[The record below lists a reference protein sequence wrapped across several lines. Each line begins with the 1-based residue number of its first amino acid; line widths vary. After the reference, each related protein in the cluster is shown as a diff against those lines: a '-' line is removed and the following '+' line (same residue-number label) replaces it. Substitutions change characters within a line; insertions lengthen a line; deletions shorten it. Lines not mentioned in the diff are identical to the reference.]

1 MDGRNKTRA
10 RRKGVPFP
18 SNITATRCLVSTRI
32 NSSKR
37 VGEHTFICSGCR
49 REFILAKIPNAYRC
63 YNCERVSS
71 SSSSVS
77 EQSTKDLGSFKRDHQ
92 PNSYNSNTN
101 GTLQRRLSPSPSV
114 SFSFSSPTHK
124 RAVICGV
131 SYGKRKFKLQGTIND
146 VKNMKSLLLDIF
158 KFPNECIR
166 VLSEEKNDPNL
177 MPTKKNILDSLNWL
191 VSDCKSEGSLVF
203 YFSGHGLQQPEQQ
216 KGDETDGLDETICPV
231 DFLRE
236 GMITDNEINSIIV
249 RPLKE
254 GVKLHAIIDACH
266 SGTALD
272 LVYMWKKEKG
282 IWQCKENRSSHSK
295 EKQTN
300 GGVAIC
306 LSACDDAQV
315 AADTAVRIFLLCFHL
330 PPFMKCN
337 AILNR
342 RLHLQ
347 AFEDKYNGIM
357 TYFFSKI
364 IRAHPQITYGSLLEK
379 IHEELGQIHQSRFS
393 NRFLQR
399 IFHRKIDQDPILSS
413 SKSFDIGTTF
423 TL

>member
-315 AADTAVRIFLLCFHL
+315 AADTA
-330 PPFMKCN
+330 
-337 AILNR
+337 
-342 RLHLQ
+342 